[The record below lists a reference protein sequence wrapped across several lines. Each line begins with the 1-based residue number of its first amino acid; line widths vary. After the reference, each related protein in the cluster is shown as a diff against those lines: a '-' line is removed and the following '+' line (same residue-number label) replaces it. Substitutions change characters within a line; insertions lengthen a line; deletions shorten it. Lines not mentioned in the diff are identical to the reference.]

1 MICINYRPISLLSI
15 YSKIFEKLI
24 YSRMYYFLN
33 KTNLIYEKQFGFR
46 AKHSVNL
53 ISTTGRIKDKL
64 EHGNFVAGIFI
75 DLEKAFNTVNH
86 EILIEKLA
94 YYGFRGVTWNLLKSF
109 LTNRKYV
116 SVNGFD
122 SDTLDVVCEVPQGPT
137 LGPLLFLIYINDLR
151 FSLKS
156 SVASHFADDTCI
168 IQQNK
173 KLKTIES
180 ELNHDLKLC
189 TEWLNANRLSLNI
202 DKTMYRMAEC
212 QQTIFEHW

>member
-1 MICINYRPISLLSI
+1 MYKLQTHLSTL
-15 YSKIFEKLI
+15 YLQLEKLI
-24 YSRMYYFLN
+24 YSRMYYFRN

-53 ISTTGRIKDKL
+53 TSTTGLIKDKL
-64 EHGNFVAGIFI
+64 EHGNFAAGIFI
-75 DLEKAFNTVNH
+75 DLEKAFDTVNH

-94 YYGFRGVTWNLLKSF
+94 YYGFRGVTQNLLKSF
-109 LTNRKYV
+109 LTNRKQYV

-122 SDTLDVVCEVPQGPT
+122 SDKLDVICGVPQGST
-137 LGPLLFLIYINDLR
+137 LAPLMFLIYR

-156 SVASHFADDTCI
+156 SVASHFADDTFI

-189 TEWLNANRLSLNI
+189 TEWLNANRLSLDI

-212 QQTIFEHW
+212 QQTIFGH